1 MDNEFYTLLTDRG
14 MAKIASALADKKQI
28 HLQKMAV
35 GDGGGQYYE
44 PTASQTKLR
53 HEVWRGEMNTLT
65 VAPNNPN
72 WLIAELVLPEEIGG
86 WYVREVGVFDDEGE
100 LIAIGKFPE
109 SYKPLLPGGCGKQ
122 VCIRLI
128 MEVSNTTAVTLTVD
142 PSIVLATR
150 DYVDA
155 RLDEHEH
162 STNHPDAT
170 LTQKGFT
177 QLSNATDSDDETKA
191 ATPKAVKAAMAEAR
205 NHTHTWNQITGVP
218 DGTLTQK
225 GIVKLNSATDSTST
239 TEAATPSA
247 VKAAMDKANA
257 AAPAS
262 HTHAWNQITGVPDG
276 TLTQKGI
283 VKLNSATDS
292 TSTTEAATPSAVKAA
307 MDKASAA
314 APTSHI
320 HAWGQITGVPDG
332 TLTQKGIVK
341 LNNATDSTSTTEAAT
356 PSAVKAAMDKAN
368 AAAPASHIHAWGQIT
383 GVPDGTLTQKGIVK
397 LNNATDS
404 TSTTEAATP
413 SAVKAAYDKA
423 STAAP
428 VNHTHYQFF
437 TANGTF
443 TAPDGVTQVFVEMLG
458 GGGGGGGGAIT
469 NGGIAGASSGSGG
482 TCGSTNISIVPVTPG
497 GKYAVIVGAGGVG
510 GAAASYSSTAQ
521 SGKSVVLI
529 GKPGF
534 PGTDGGDSTF
544 VNVTAKGG
552 PGGAGGVTS
561 TASVINPAPS
571 GNGAAGENSSYGTGG
586 SGGSNTDGG
595 NASGYGAGGGGGAS
609 GKTTVTTTG
618 STYTSS
624 GSGFPGGKGSNGFV
638 KISW

>member
-44 PTASQTKLR
+44 PTASQTNLR

-72 WLIAELVLPEEIGG
+72 WLIAELVLPEEVGG
-86 WYVREVGVFDDEGE
+86 WYVREVGVFDNEGE

-283 VKLNSATDS
+283 VKLN
-292 TSTTEAATPSAVKAA
+292 
-307 MDKASAA
+307 
-314 APTSHI
+314 
-320 HAWGQITGVPDG
+320 
-332 TLTQKGIVK
+332 
-341 LNNATDSTSTTEAAT
+341 NATDSTSTTEAAT

-368 AAAPASHIHAWGQIT
+368 AAAPA
-383 GVPDGTLTQKGIVK
+383 
-397 LNNATDS
+397 
-404 TSTTEAATP
+404 
-413 SAVKAAYDKA
+413 
-423 STAAP
+423 
-428 VNHTHYQFF
+428 NHTHTQFF
-437 TANGTF
+437 TTNGTF
-443 TAPDGVTQVFVEMLG
+443 TVPDGVTTLFIEVM
-458 GGGGGGGGAIT
+458 GGGGGGA
-469 NGGIAGASSGSGG
+469 GGSQSINYEARGGHAGEQ
-482 TCGSTNISIVPVTPG
+482 IVSIVNVVPGQQFPV
-497 GKYAVIVGAGGVG
+497 KIGAGGCG
-510 GAAASYSSTAQ
+510 GAFWSNPPTTSVGTVTDQTTIYRKSFDGGGSSFSDITAAGGIGGESIYHTRNIQPYIKFVDHPMPYASHEMVVYAELYYGH
-521 SGKSVVLI
+521 SGEGSLYGAG
-529 GKPGF
+529 GKPG
-534 PGTDGGDSTF
+534 TVITESLANGGYKA
-544 VNVTAKGG
+544 NMI
-552 PGGAGGVTS
+552 PPTS
-561 TASVINPAPS
+561 AT
-571 GNGAAGENSSYGTGG
+571 
-586 SGGSNTDGG
+586 
-595 NASGYGAGGGGGAS
+595 GYGAGGAGGSYLPPFNYQNSDLTNLGNTS
-609 GKTTVTTTG
+609 GTNG
-618 STYTSS
+618 S
-624 GSGFPGGKGSNGFV
+624 PGFV

>member
-14 MAKIASALADKKQI
+14 MAKIASALADKKQL

-44 PTASQTKLR
+44 PTASQTNLR

-72 WLIAELVLPEEIGG
+72 WLIAELVLPEDVGG

-225 GIVKLNSATDSTST
+225 GIVKLSSATDSTST

-257 AAPAS
+257 AAPAN
-262 HTHAWNQITGVPDG
+262 HTHVWNQIIGVPDG

-283 VKLNSATDS
+283 VKLNS
-292 TSTTEAATPSAVKAA
+292 
-307 MDKASAA
+307 
-314 APTSHI
+314 
-320 HAWGQITGVPDG
+320 
-332 TLTQKGIVK
+332 
-341 LNNATDSTSTTEAAT
+341 ATDSTSTTEAAT

-423 STAAP
+423 SAAAP
-428 VNHTHYQFF
+428 ANHSHYQFF

-443 TAPDGVTQVFVEMLG
+443 TVPDGVTQVFVEMLG
-458 GGGGGGGGAIT
+458 GGGGGGGGGHT
-469 NGGIAGASSGSGG
+469 SNTDGLLYCSGG
-482 TCGSTNISIVPVTPG
+482 NAGKSGEPEIAIVPVIAGNNYPVT
-497 GKYAVIVGAGGVG
+497 VGAGGASGAGGVLPNSNPTGNVVQVG
-510 GAAASYSSTAQ
+510 QAGN
-521 SGKSVVLI
+521 SGINGGNSIFIDVVA
-529 GKPGF
+529 
-534 PGTDGGDSTF
+534 
-544 VNVTAKGG
+544 N
-552 PGGAGGVTS
+552 GGAGGAGGIVQSRIPLSGFNQLDSISGGNAETTS
-561 TASVINPAPS
+561 F
-571 GNGAAGENSSYGTGG
+571 GKGGTGAVLSNG
-586 SGGSNTDGG
+586 S

-609 GKTTVTTTG
+609 VNSLNIALSGYAGGRG
-618 STYTSS
+618 SS
-624 GSGFPGGKGSNGFV
+624 GFV

>member
-44 PTASQTKLR
+44 PTASQTNLR

-72 WLIAELVLPEEIGG
+72 WLIAELVLPEEVGG

-150 DYVDA
+150 DYVDV

-205 NHTHTWNQITGVP
+205 NQTHTWNQITGVP

-314 APTSHI
+314 APASHI

-356 PSAVKAAMDKAN
+356 PSAVKAAMDKAS

>member
-44 PTASQTKLR
+44 PTASQTNLR

-72 WLIAELVLPEEIGG
+72 WLIAELVLPEEVGG

-150 DYVDA
+150 DYVDV

-205 NHTHTWNQITGVP
+205 NQTHTWNQITGVP

-571 GNGAAGENSSYGTGG
+571 GNGAAGE
-586 SGGSNTDGG
+586 
-595 NASGYGAGGGGGAS
+595 
-609 GKTTVTTTG
+609 
-618 STYTSS
+618 
-624 GSGFPGGKGSNGFV
+624 
-638 KISW
+638 

>member
-65 VAPNNPN
+65 TAPNNPN
-72 WLIAELVLPEEIGG
+72 WLIAELVLPEDVGG

-150 DYVDA
+150 DYVDT

-162 STNHPDAT
+162 STNHPGAT

-225 GIVKLNSATDSTST
+225 GIVQLSSATDSTST

-307 MDKASAA
+307 VDKASAA
-314 APTSHI
+314 
-320 HAWGQITGVPDG
+320 
-332 TLTQKGIVK
+332 
-341 LNNATDSTSTTEAAT
+341 LNL
-356 PSAVKAAMDKAN
+356 AN
-368 AAAPASHIHAWGQIT
+368 
-383 GVPDGTLTQKGIVK
+383 
-397 LNNATDS
+397 
-404 TSTTEAATP
+404 
-413 SAVKAAYDKA
+413 
-423 STAAP
+423 TAASNGP
-428 VNHTHYQFF
+428 RYQFF

-443 TAPDGVTQVFVEMLG
+443 TVPDGVTQVFVEMLG
-458 GGGGGGGGAIT
+458 GGGGGGGGGHAHGT
-469 NGGIAGASSGSGG
+469 NGYFYCSGG
-482 TCGSTNISIVPVTPG
+482 TPGESGKTNITITPVIPG
-497 GKYAVIVGAGGVG
+497 KNYAVIVGAGGVG
-510 GAAASYSSTAQ
+510 GAGGVTPAADGKRVQEATAGEGGTNGGNSTFIDVTANGGVGGNGGISHTAQ
-521 SGKSVVLI
+521 SGM
-529 GKPGF
+529 
-534 PGTDGGDSTF
+534 GGHPISIS
-544 VNVTAKGG
+544 GG
-552 PGGAGGVTS
+552 S
-561 TASVINPAPS
+561 
-571 GNGAAGENSSYGTGG
+571 GENSSFGKGGTGAV
-586 SGGSNTDGG
+586 SANGGD
-595 NASGYGAGGGGGAS
+595 ASGYGAGGGGGAS
-609 GKTTVTTTG
+609 SNSTAIAASGYSGGRG
-618 STYTSS
+618 SD
-624 GSGFPGGKGSNGFV
+624 GFV

>member
-44 PTASQTKLR
+44 PTASQTNLR

-72 WLIAELVLPEEIGG
+72 WLIAELVLPEDVGG

-225 GIVKLNSATDSTST
+225 GIVQLSSATDSTS
-239 TEAATPSA
+239 EVLAATPKA

-307 MDKASAA
+307 MDKA
-314 APTSHI
+314 
-320 HAWGQITGVPDG
+320 
-332 TLTQKGIVK
+332 
-341 LNNATDSTSTTEAAT
+341 
-356 PSAVKAAMDKAN
+356 N
-368 AAAPASHIHAWGQIT
+368 AAAPA
-383 GVPDGTLTQKGIVK
+383 
-397 LNNATDS
+397 
-404 TSTTEAATP
+404 
-413 SAVKAAYDKA
+413 
-423 STAAP
+423 
-428 VNHTHYQFF
+428 NHTHTQFF
-437 TANGTF
+437 TTNGTF
-443 TAPDGVTQVFVEMLG
+443 TVPDGVTTLFIEVM
-458 GGGGGGGGAIT
+458 GGGGGGA
-469 NGGIAGASSGSGG
+469 GGSQSIYYEARGGHAGEQ
-482 TCGSTNISIVPVTPG
+482 IVSIVNVVPGQQFPV
-497 GKYAVIVGAGGVG
+497 KIGAGGCG
-510 GAAASYSSTAQ
+510 GAFWSNPPTTSVGTVTDQTTIYR
-521 SGKSVVLI
+521 KS
-529 GKPGF
+529 F
-534 PGTDGGDSTF
+534 DGGSSSFSDITAAGGIGGESIYHTRNIQPYIKF
-544 VNVTAKGG
+544 VDHPMPYASHEMVVYAELYYGHSG
-552 PGGAGGVTS
+552 EGSLYGAGGKPRTVITESLANGGYKANMIPPTS
-561 TASVINPAPS
+561 AT
-571 GNGAAGENSSYGTGG
+571 
-586 SGGSNTDGG
+586 
-595 NASGYGAGGGGGAS
+595 GYGAGGAGGSYLPPFNYQNSDLTNLGNTS
-609 GKTTVTTTG
+609 GTNG
-618 STYTSS
+618 S
-624 GSGFPGGKGSNGFV
+624 PGFV

>member
-44 PTASQTKLR
+44 PTASQTNLR

-72 WLIAELVLPEEIGG
+72 WLIAELVLPEEVGG

-150 DYVDA
+150 DYVDV

-205 NHTHTWNQITGVP
+205 NQTHTWNQITGVP

-571 GNGAAGENSSYGTGG
+571 GNGAAG
-586 SGGSNTDGG
+586 
-595 NASGYGAGGGGGAS
+595 
-609 GKTTVTTTG
+609 
-618 STYTSS
+618 
-624 GSGFPGGKGSNGFV
+624 
-638 KISW
+638 

>member
-1 MDNEFYTLLTDRG
+1 MDNEFYTLLTDWG
-14 MAKIASALADKKQI
+14 MAKIASALADKKHI
-28 HLQKMAV
+28 HLQKIAV

-44 PTASQTKLR
+44 PTASQTNLR

-72 WLIAELVLPEEIGG
+72 WLIAELVLPEDVGG

-225 GIVKLNSATDSTST
+225 GIVQLSSATDSTST

-257 AAPAS
+257 AAPAN
-262 HTHAWNQITGVPDG
+262 HTHVWN
-276 TLTQKGI
+276 
-283 VKLNSATDS
+283 
-292 TSTTEAATPSAVKAA
+292 
-307 MDKASAA
+307 
-314 APTSHI
+314 
-320 HAWGQITGVPDG
+320 QITGVPDG

-368 AAAPASHIHAWGQIT
+368 AAAPA
-383 GVPDGTLTQKGIVK
+383 
-397 LNNATDS
+397 
-404 TSTTEAATP
+404 
-413 SAVKAAYDKA
+413 
-423 STAAP
+423 
-428 VNHTHYQFF
+428 NHTHTQFF
-437 TANGTF
+437 TTNGTF
-443 TAPDGVTQVFVEMLG
+443 TVPDGVTTLFIEVM
-458 GGGGGGGGAIT
+458 GGGGGGA
-469 NGGIAGASSGSGG
+469 GGSQSINYEARGGHAGEQ
-482 TCGSTNISIVPVTPG
+482 IVSIVNVVPGQQFPV
-497 GKYAVIVGAGGVG
+497 KIGAGGCG
-510 GAAASYSSTAQ
+510 GAFWSNPPTTSVGTVTDQTTIYRKSFDGGSSSFSDITAAGGIGGESIYHTRNIQPYIKFVDHPMPYASHEMVVYAELYYGH
-521 SGKSVVLI
+521 SGEGSLYGAG
-529 GKPGF
+529 GKPG
-534 PGTDGGDSTF
+534 TVITESLANGGYKA
-544 VNVTAKGG
+544 NMI
-552 PGGAGGVTS
+552 PPTS
-561 TASVINPAPS
+561 AT
-571 GNGAAGENSSYGTGG
+571 
-586 SGGSNTDGG
+586 
-595 NASGYGAGGGGGAS
+595 GYGAGGAGGSYLPPFNYQNSDLTNLGNTS
-609 GKTTVTTTG
+609 GTNG
-618 STYTSS
+618 S
-624 GSGFPGGKGSNGFV
+624 PGFV

>member
-44 PTASQTKLR
+44 PTASQTNLR

-72 WLIAELVLPEEIGG
+72 WLIAELVLPEDVGG

-225 GIVKLNSATDSTST
+225 GIVQLSSATDSTS
-239 TEAATPSA
+239 EVLAATPKA

-307 MDKASAA
+307 MDKA
-314 APTSHI
+314 
-320 HAWGQITGVPDG
+320 
-332 TLTQKGIVK
+332 
-341 LNNATDSTSTTEAAT
+341 
-356 PSAVKAAMDKAN
+356 N
-368 AAAPASHIHAWGQIT
+368 AAAPA
-383 GVPDGTLTQKGIVK
+383 
-397 LNNATDS
+397 
-404 TSTTEAATP
+404 
-413 SAVKAAYDKA
+413 
-423 STAAP
+423 
-428 VNHTHYQFF
+428 NHTHTQFF
-437 TANGTF
+437 TTNGTF
-443 TAPDGVTQVFVEMLG
+443 TVPDGVTTLFIEVM
-458 GGGGGGGGAIT
+458 GGGGGGA
-469 NGGIAGASSGSGG
+469 GGSQSIYYEARGGHAGEQ
-482 TCGSTNISIVPVTPG
+482 IVSIVNVVPGQQFPV
-497 GKYAVIVGAGGVG
+497 KIGAGGCG
-510 GAAASYSSTAQ
+510 GAFWSNPPTTSVGTVTDQTTIYRKSFDGGSSSFSDITAAGGIGGESIYHTRNIQPYIKFVDHPMPYASHEMVVYAELYYGH
-521 SGKSVVLI
+521 SGEGSLYGAG
-529 GKPGF
+529 GKPG
-534 PGTDGGDSTF
+534 TVITESLANGGYKA
-544 VNVTAKGG
+544 NMI
-552 PGGAGGVTS
+552 PPTS
-561 TASVINPAPS
+561 AT
-571 GNGAAGENSSYGTGG
+571 
-586 SGGSNTDGG
+586 
-595 NASGYGAGGGGGAS
+595 GYGAGGAGGSYLPPFNYQISDLTNLGNTS
-609 GKTTVTTTG
+609 GTNG
-618 STYTSS
+618 S
-624 GSGFPGGKGSNGFV
+624 PGFV

>member
-1 MDNEFYTLLTDRG
+1 MDNEFYTLLTDWG

-28 HLQKMAV
+28 HLQKIAV

-44 PTASQTKLR
+44 PTASQTNLR

-72 WLIAELVLPEEIGG
+72 WLIAELVLPEDVGG

-109 SYKPLLPGGCGKQ
+109 SYKALLPGGCGKQ

-225 GIVKLNSATDSTST
+225 GIVQLSSATDSTST

-257 AAPAS
+257 AAPAN
-262 HTHAWNQITGVPDG
+262 HTHVWN
-276 TLTQKGI
+276 
-283 VKLNSATDS
+283 
-292 TSTTEAATPSAVKAA
+292 
-307 MDKASAA
+307 
-314 APTSHI
+314 
-320 HAWGQITGVPDG
+320 QITGVPDG

-368 AAAPASHIHAWGQIT
+368 AAAPA
-383 GVPDGTLTQKGIVK
+383 
-397 LNNATDS
+397 
-404 TSTTEAATP
+404 
-413 SAVKAAYDKA
+413 
-423 STAAP
+423 
-428 VNHTHYQFF
+428 NHTHTQFF
-437 TANGTF
+437 TTNGTF
-443 TAPDGVTQVFVEMLG
+443 TVPDGVTTLFIEVM
-458 GGGGGGGGAIT
+458 GGGGGGA
-469 NGGIAGASSGSGG
+469 GGSQSINYEARGGHAGEQ
-482 TCGSTNISIVPVTPG
+482 IVSIVNVVPGQQFPV
-497 GKYAVIVGAGGVG
+497 KIGAGGCG
-510 GAAASYSSTAQ
+510 GAFWSNPPTTSVGTVTDQTTIYRKSFDGGSSSFSDITAAGGIGGESIYHTRNIQPYIKFVDHPMPYASHEMVVYAELYYGH
-521 SGKSVVLI
+521 SGEGSLYGAG
-529 GKPGF
+529 GKPG
-534 PGTDGGDSTF
+534 TVITESLANGGYKA
-544 VNVTAKGG
+544 NMI
-552 PGGAGGVTS
+552 PPTS
-561 TASVINPAPS
+561 AT
-571 GNGAAGENSSYGTGG
+571 
-586 SGGSNTDGG
+586 
-595 NASGYGAGGGGGAS
+595 GYGAGGAGGSYLPPFNYQNSDLTNLGNTS
-609 GKTTVTTTG
+609 GTNG
-618 STYTSS
+618 S
-624 GSGFPGGKGSNGFV
+624 PGFV

>member
-44 PTASQTKLR
+44 PTASQTNLR

-72 WLIAELVLPEEIGG
+72 WLIAELVLPEEVGG
-86 WYVREVGVFDDEGE
+86 WYVREVGVFDNEGE

-150 DYVDA
+150 DYVDI

-257 AAPAS
+257 AAPAN
-262 HTHAWNQITGVPDG
+262 HTHVWNQIIGVPDG

-283 VKLNSATDS
+283 VKLNS
-292 TSTTEAATPSAVKAA
+292 
-307 MDKASAA
+307 
-314 APTSHI
+314 
-320 HAWGQITGVPDG
+320 
-332 TLTQKGIVK
+332 
-341 LNNATDSTSTTEAAT
+341 ATDSTSTTEAAT

-397 LNNATDS
+397 LNSATDS

-423 STAAP
+423 SAAAP
-428 VNHTHYQFF
+428 ANHSHYQFF

-443 TAPDGVTQVFVEMLG
+443 TVPDGVTQVFVEMLG
-458 GGGGGGGGAIT
+458 GGGGGGGGAVT
-469 NGGIAGASSGSGG
+469 DGGFAGASGGSGG

-510 GAAASYSSTAQ
+510 GVAASQSSTAP
-521 SGKSVVLI
+521 SGIHTLVTST
-529 GKPGF
+529 PGS
-534 PGTDGGDSTF
+534 PGIDGGDSIF

-552 PGGAGGVTS
+552 SGGAGGVIS
-561 TASVINPAPS
+561 TVSVINPAPS

-595 NASGYGAGGGGGAS
+595 NAGGYGAGGGGGAR
-609 GKTTVTTTG
+609 GKTTG
-618 STYTSS
+618 SDNTYS

>member
-44 PTASQTKLR
+44 PTASQTNLR

-72 WLIAELVLPEEIGG
+72 WLIAELVLPEDVGG
-86 WYVREVGVFDDEGE
+86 WYVREVGVFDDEGK

-225 GIVKLNSATDSTST
+225 GIVQLSSATDSTS
-239 TEAATPSA
+239 EVLAATPKA

-307 MDKASAA
+307 MDKA
-314 APTSHI
+314 
-320 HAWGQITGVPDG
+320 
-332 TLTQKGIVK
+332 
-341 LNNATDSTSTTEAAT
+341 
-356 PSAVKAAMDKAN
+356 N
-368 AAAPASHIHAWGQIT
+368 AAAPA
-383 GVPDGTLTQKGIVK
+383 
-397 LNNATDS
+397 
-404 TSTTEAATP
+404 
-413 SAVKAAYDKA
+413 
-423 STAAP
+423 
-428 VNHTHYQFF
+428 NHTHTQFF
-437 TANGTF
+437 TTNGTF
-443 TAPDGVTQVFVEMLG
+443 TVPDGVTTLFIEVM
-458 GGGGGGGGAIT
+458 GGGGGGA
-469 NGGIAGASSGSGG
+469 GGSQSIYYEARGGHAGEQ
-482 TCGSTNISIVPVTPG
+482 IVSIVNVVPGQQFPV
-497 GKYAVIVGAGGVG
+497 KIGAGGCG
-510 GAAASYSSTAQ
+510 GAFWSNPPTTSVGTVTDQTTIYRKSFDGGSSSFSDITAAGGIGGESIYHTRNIQPYIKFVDHPMPYASHEMVVYAELYYGH
-521 SGKSVVLI
+521 SGEGSLYGAG
-529 GKPGF
+529 GKPG
-534 PGTDGGDSTF
+534 TVITESLANGGYKA
-544 VNVTAKGG
+544 NMI
-552 PGGAGGVTS
+552 PPTS
-561 TASVINPAPS
+561 AT
-571 GNGAAGENSSYGTGG
+571 
-586 SGGSNTDGG
+586 
-595 NASGYGAGGGGGAS
+595 GYGAGGAGGSYLPPFNYQNSDLTNLGNTS
-609 GKTTVTTTG
+609 GTNG
-618 STYTSS
+618 S
-624 GSGFPGGKGSNGFV
+624 PGFV

>member
-14 MAKIASALADKKQI
+14 MAKIASALADKKQL

-53 HEVWRGEMNTLT
+53 HEVWRGEMNTLMT
-65 VAPNNPN
+65 APNNPN
-72 WLIAELVLPEEIGG
+72 WLIAELVLPEDVGG

-225 GIVKLNSATDSTST
+225 GIVKLNNATNSTST

-257 AAPAS
+257 AAPTS

-292 TSTTEAATPSAVKAA
+292 TSTTEAAA
-307 MDKASAA
+307 
-314 APTSHI
+314 
-320 HAWGQITGVPDG
+320 
-332 TLTQKGIVK
+332 
-341 LNNATDSTSTTEAAT
+341 

-368 AAAPASHIHAWGQIT
+368 AAAPA
-383 GVPDGTLTQKGIVK
+383 
-397 LNNATDS
+397 
-404 TSTTEAATP
+404 
-413 SAVKAAYDKA
+413 
-423 STAAP
+423 
-428 VNHTHYQFF
+428 NHTHTQFF
-437 TANGTF
+437 TTNGTF
-443 TAPDGVTQVFVEMLG
+443 TVPDGVTTLFIEVM
-458 GGGGGGGGAIT
+458 GGGGGGA
-469 NGGIAGASSGSGG
+469 GGSQSINYEARGGHAGEQ
-482 TCGSTNISIVPVTPG
+482 IVSIVNVVPGQQFPV
-497 GKYAVIVGAGGVG
+497 KIGAGGCG
-510 GAAASYSSTAQ
+510 GAFWSNPPTTSVGTVTDQTTIYRKSFDGGSSSFSDITAAGGIGGESIYHTRNIQPYIKFVDHPMPYASHEMVVYAELYYGH
-521 SGKSVVLI
+521 SGEGSLYGAG
-529 GKPGF
+529 GKPG
-534 PGTDGGDSTF
+534 TVITESLANGGYKA
-544 VNVTAKGG
+544 NMI
-552 PGGAGGVTS
+552 PPTS
-561 TASVINPAPS
+561 AT
-571 GNGAAGENSSYGTGG
+571 
-586 SGGSNTDGG
+586 
-595 NASGYGAGGGGGAS
+595 GYGAGGAGGSYLPPFNYQNSDLTNLGNTS
-609 GKTTVTTTG
+609 GTNG
-618 STYTSS
+618 S
-624 GSGFPGGKGSNGFV
+624 PGFV

>member
-1 MDNEFYTLLTDRG
+1 MDNEFYTLLTDWG

-44 PTASQTKLR
+44 PTASQTNLR

-72 WLIAELVLPEEIGG
+72 WLIAELVLPEDVGG

-205 NHTHTWNQITGVP
+205 NHTHTWNQISGVP

-225 GIVKLNSATDSTST
+225 GIAKLNSATDSTST

-307 MDKASAA
+307 MDKA
-314 APTSHI
+314 
-320 HAWGQITGVPDG
+320 
-332 TLTQKGIVK
+332 
-341 LNNATDSTSTTEAAT
+341 
-356 PSAVKAAMDKAN
+356 N
-368 AAAPASHIHAWGQIT
+368 AAAPA
-383 GVPDGTLTQKGIVK
+383 
-397 LNNATDS
+397 
-404 TSTTEAATP
+404 
-413 SAVKAAYDKA
+413 
-423 STAAP
+423 
-428 VNHTHYQFF
+428 NHTHTQFF
-437 TANGTF
+437 TTNGTF
-443 TAPDGVTQVFVEMLG
+443 TVPDGVTTLFIEVM
-458 GGGGGGGGAIT
+458 GGGGGGA
-469 NGGIAGASSGSGG
+469 GGSQSINYEARGGHAGEQ
-482 TCGSTNISIVPVTPG
+482 IVSIVNVVPSQQFPV
-497 GKYAVIVGAGGVG
+497 KIGAGGCG
-510 GAAASYSSTAQ
+510 GAFWSNPPTTSVGTVTDQTTIYRKSFDGGSSSFSDITAAGGIGGESIYHTRNIQPYIKFVDHPMPYASHEMVVYAELYYGH
-521 SGKSVVLI
+521 SGEGSLYGAG
-529 GKPGF
+529 GKPG
-534 PGTDGGDSTF
+534 TVITESLANGGYKA
-544 VNVTAKGG
+544 NMI
-552 PGGAGGVTS
+552 PPTS
-561 TASVINPAPS
+561 AT
-571 GNGAAGENSSYGTGG
+571 
-586 SGGSNTDGG
+586 
-595 NASGYGAGGGGGAS
+595 GYGAGGAGGSYLPPFNYQNSDLTNLGNTS
-609 GKTTVTTTG
+609 GTNG
-618 STYTSS
+618 S
-624 GSGFPGGKGSNGFV
+624 PGFV

>member
-14 MAKIASALADKKQI
+14 MAKIASALADKKQL

-44 PTASQTKLR
+44 PTASQIKLR

-65 VAPNNPN
+65 TAPNNPN
-72 WLIAELVLPEEIGG
+72 WLIAELVLPEDVGG

-150 DYVDA
+150 DYVDS

-191 ATPKAVKAAMAEAR
+191 ATPKAVKAAMAQAR
-205 NHTHTWNQITGVP
+205 NHTHTWNQITDVP
-218 DGTLTQK
+218 DGTLLQK
-225 GIVKLNSATDSTST
+225 GIVKLNAATNSSSTS
-239 TEAATPSA
+239 EAATPSA
-247 VKAAMDKANA
+247 VREAYELANSKAAAN
-257 AAPAS
+257 
-262 HTHAWNQITGVPDG
+262 HTHAWSQITD
-276 TLTQKGI
+276 
-283 VKLNSATDS
+283 
-292 TSTTEAATPSAVKAA
+292 
-307 MDKASAA
+307 
-314 APTSHI
+314 
-320 HAWGQITGVPDG
+320 VPDG

-368 AAAPASHIHAWGQIT
+368 AA
-383 GVPDGTLTQKGIVK
+383 
-397 LNNATDS
+397 LNLAN
-404 TSTTEAATP
+404 
-413 SAVKAAYDKA
+413 
-423 STAAP
+423 TAASNGP
-428 VNHTHYQFF
+428 RYQFF

-443 TAPDGVTQVFVEMLG
+443 TVPDGVTQVFVEMLG
-458 GGGGGGGGAIT
+458 GGGGGGGGGCTPDPDKT
-469 NGGIAGASSGSGG
+469 NTFSAGRGGNHGELKI
-482 TCGSTNISIVPVTPG
+482 
-497 GKYAVIVGAGGVG
+497 AVIDVTSKKTYTVSVGAGGSG
-510 GAAASYSSTAQ
+510 GGGGFVPSYEDRTS
-521 SGKSVVLI
+521 I
-529 GKPGF
+529 GPNGGHTLFKGDAGEPGL
-534 PGTDGGDSTF
+534 DGGDSSF
-544 VNVTAKGG
+544 INITAKGG
-552 PGGAGGVTS
+552 LGSGGKIAEFTSTESSPGGIGVGS
-561 TASVINPAPS
+561 AF
-571 GNGAAGENSSYGTGG
+571 GTGG
-586 SGGSNTDGG
+586 SAAAFANGG
-595 NASGYGAGGGGGAS
+595 NADGYGAGGASLNQNTRSAISGYSGGR
-609 GKTTVTTTG
+609 G
-618 STYTSS
+618 SD
-624 GSGFPGGKGSNGFV
+624 GFV

>member
-44 PTASQTKLR
+44 PTASQTNLR

-72 WLIAELVLPEEIGG
+72 WLIAELVLPEDVGG

-225 GIVKLNSATDSTST
+225 GIVQLSSATDSTS
-239 TEAATPSA
+239 EVLAATPKA

-307 MDKASAA
+307 MDKA
-314 APTSHI
+314 
-320 HAWGQITGVPDG
+320 
-332 TLTQKGIVK
+332 
-341 LNNATDSTSTTEAAT
+341 
-356 PSAVKAAMDKAN
+356 N
-368 AAAPASHIHAWGQIT
+368 AAAPA
-383 GVPDGTLTQKGIVK
+383 
-397 LNNATDS
+397 
-404 TSTTEAATP
+404 
-413 SAVKAAYDKA
+413 
-423 STAAP
+423 
-428 VNHTHYQFF
+428 NHTHTQFF
-437 TANGTF
+437 TTNGTF
-443 TAPDGVTQVFVEMLG
+443 TVPDGVTTLFIEVM
-458 GGGGGGGGAIT
+458 GGGGGGA
-469 NGGIAGASSGSGG
+469 GGSQSIYYEARGGHAGEQ
-482 TCGSTNISIVPVTPG
+482 IVSIVNVVPGQQFPV
-497 GKYAVIVGAGGVG
+497 KIGAGGCG
-510 GAAASYSSTAQ
+510 GAFWSNPPTTSVGTVTDQTTIYR
-521 SGKSVVLI
+521 KS
-529 GKPGF
+529 F
-534 PGTDGGDSTF
+534 DGGSSSFSDI
-544 VNVTAKGG
+544 TA
-552 PGGAGGVTS
+552 AGGIGGESIYHTRNIQPYIKFVDHPMPY
-561 TASVINPAPS
+561 ASHEMVVYAELYYGHS
-571 GNGAAGENSSYGTGG
+571 GEG
-586 SGGSNTDGG
+586 SL
-595 NASGYGAGGGGGAS
+595 YGAGGKPGTVITESLANGGYKANMIPPTSATGYGARGAGGSYLPPFNYQNSDLTNLGNTS
-609 GKTTVTTTG
+609 GTNG
-618 STYTSS
+618 S
-624 GSGFPGGKGSNGFV
+624 PGFV

>member
-44 PTASQTKLR
+44 PTASQTNLR

-72 WLIAELVLPEEIGG
+72 WLIAELVLPEDVGG

-225 GIVKLNSATDSTST
+225 GIVQLSSATDSTS
-239 TEAATPSA
+239 EVLAATPKA

-257 AAPAS
+257 AAPA
-262 HTHAWNQITGVPDG
+262 
-276 TLTQKGI
+276 
-283 VKLNSATDS
+283 
-292 TSTTEAATPSAVKAA
+292 
-307 MDKASAA
+307 
-314 APTSHI
+314 
-320 HAWGQITGVPDG
+320 
-332 TLTQKGIVK
+332 
-341 LNNATDSTSTTEAAT
+341 
-356 PSAVKAAMDKAN
+356 
-368 AAAPASHIHAWGQIT
+368 
-383 GVPDGTLTQKGIVK
+383 
-397 LNNATDS
+397 
-404 TSTTEAATP
+404 
-413 SAVKAAYDKA
+413 
-423 STAAP
+423 
-428 VNHTHYQFF
+428 NHTHTQFF
-437 TANGTF
+437 TTNGTF
-443 TAPDGVTQVFVEMLG
+443 TVPDGVTTLFIEVM
-458 GGGGGGGGAIT
+458 GGGGGGA
-469 NGGIAGASSGSGG
+469 GGSQSIYYEARGGHAGEQ
-482 TCGSTNISIVPVTPG
+482 IVSIVNVVPGQQFPV
-497 GKYAVIVGAGGVG
+497 KIGAGGCG
-510 GAAASYSSTAQ
+510 GAFWSNPPTTSVGTVTDQTTIYRKSFDGGSSSFSDITAAGGIGGESIYHTRNIQPYIKFVDHPMPYASHEMVVYAELYYGH
-521 SGKSVVLI
+521 SGEGSLYGAG
-529 GKPGF
+529 GKPG
-534 PGTDGGDSTF
+534 TVITESLANGGYKA
-544 VNVTAKGG
+544 NMI
-552 PGGAGGVTS
+552 PPTS
-561 TASVINPAPS
+561 AT
-571 GNGAAGENSSYGTGG
+571 
-586 SGGSNTDGG
+586 
-595 NASGYGAGGGGGAS
+595 GYGAGGAGGSYLPPFNYQNSDLTNLGNTS
-609 GKTTVTTTG
+609 GTNG
-618 STYTSS
+618 S
-624 GSGFPGGKGSNGFV
+624 PGFV

>member
-1 MDNEFYTLLTDRG
+1 MDNEFYTLLTDWG

-44 PTASQTKLR
+44 PTASQTNLR

-72 WLIAELVLPEEIGG
+72 WLIAELVLPEDVGG

-307 MDKASAA
+307 MDKA
-314 APTSHI
+314 
-320 HAWGQITGVPDG
+320 
-332 TLTQKGIVK
+332 
-341 LNNATDSTSTTEAAT
+341 
-356 PSAVKAAMDKAN
+356 N
-368 AAAPASHIHAWGQIT
+368 AAAPA
-383 GVPDGTLTQKGIVK
+383 
-397 LNNATDS
+397 
-404 TSTTEAATP
+404 
-413 SAVKAAYDKA
+413 
-423 STAAP
+423 
-428 VNHTHYQFF
+428 NHTHTQFF
-437 TANGTF
+437 TTNGTF
-443 TAPDGVTQVFVEMLG
+443 TVPDGVTTLFIEVM
-458 GGGGGGGGAIT
+458 GGGGGGA
-469 NGGIAGASSGSGG
+469 GGSQSINYEARGGHAGEQ
-482 TCGSTNISIVPVTPG
+482 IVSIVNVVPGQQFPV
-497 GKYAVIVGAGGVG
+497 KIGAGGCG
-510 GAAASYSSTAQ
+510 GAFWSNPPTTSVGTVTDQTTIYRKSFDGGSSSFSDITAAGGIGGESIYHTRNIQPYIKFVDHPMPYASHEMVVYAELYYGH
-521 SGKSVVLI
+521 SGEGSLYGAG
-529 GKPGF
+529 GKPG
-534 PGTDGGDSTF
+534 TVITESLANGGYKANMIPPTSATGYD
-544 VNVTAKGG
+544 A
-552 PGGAGGVTS
+552 GGAGGSYLPPFNYQNSDLTNLGNTS
-561 TASVINPAPS
+561 GT
-571 GNGAAGENSSYGTGG
+571 NGS
-586 SGGSNTDGG
+586 
-595 NASGYGAGGGGGAS
+595 
-609 GKTTVTTTG
+609 
-618 STYTSS
+618 
-624 GSGFPGGKGSNGFV
+624 PGFV

>member
-44 PTASQTKLR
+44 PTASQTNLR

-72 WLIAELVLPEEIGG
+72 WLIAELVLPEEVGG
-86 WYVREVGVFDDEGE
+86 WYVREVGVFDNEGE

-128 MEVSNTTAVTLTVD
+128 MEVSNTTAMTLTVD

-155 RLDEHEH
+155 RLDEHEL

-225 GIVKLNSATDSTST
+225 GIVKLSSATDSTST

-257 AAPAS
+257 AAPAN
-262 HTHAWNQITGVPDG
+262 HTHVWNQITGVPDG

-314 APTSHI
+314 APANHT
-320 HAWGQITGVPDG
+320 HAWGQITDVPDG

-341 LNNATDSTSTTEAAT
+341 LNS
-356 PSAVKAAMDKAN
+356 
-368 AAAPASHIHAWGQIT
+368 
-383 GVPDGTLTQKGIVK
+383 
-397 LNNATDS
+397 ATDS

-423 STAAP
+423 SAAAP
-428 VNHTHYQFF
+428 ANHSHYQFF

-443 TAPDGVTQVFVEMLG
+443 TVPDGVTQVFVEMLG
-458 GGGGGGGGAIT
+458 GGGGGGGGAVT
-469 NGGIAGASSGSGG
+469 DGGFAGASGGSGG

-510 GAAASYSSTAQ
+510 GAAASQSSTAP
-521 SGKSVVLI
+521 SGIHTLVTST
-529 GKPGF
+529 PGS
-534 PGTDGGDSTF
+534 PGIDGGDSIF

-552 PGGAGGVTS
+552 SGGAGGVIS
-561 TASVINPAPS
+561 TVSVINPAPS

-595 NASGYGAGGGGGAS
+595 NAGGYGAGGGGGAR
-609 GKTTVTTTG
+609 GKTTG
-618 STYTSS
+618 SDNTYS

>member
-44 PTASQTKLR
+44 PTASQTNLR

-72 WLIAELVLPEEIGG
+72 WLIAELVLPEDVGG

-283 VKLNSATDS
+283 VKLN
-292 TSTTEAATPSAVKAA
+292 
-307 MDKASAA
+307 
-314 APTSHI
+314 
-320 HAWGQITGVPDG
+320 
-332 TLTQKGIVK
+332 
-341 LNNATDSTSTTEAAT
+341 NATDSTSTTEAAT
-356 PSAVKAAMDKAN
+356 PSAVKAAYDKAS
-368 AAAPASHIHAWGQIT
+368 AAAPASHTHAWGQIT
-383 GVPDGTLTQKGIVK
+383 GAPDGTLTQKGIVK

-423 STAAP
+423 SAAAP
-428 VNHTHYQFF
+428 ANHSHYQFF

-443 TAPDGVTQVFVEMLG
+443 TVPDGVTQVFVEMLG
-458 GGGGGGGGAIT
+458 GGGGGGGGGHT
-469 NGGIAGASSGSGG
+469 SNTDGLLYCSGG
-482 TCGSTNISIVPVTPG
+482 NAGKSGEPEIAIVPVIAGNNYPVT
-497 GKYAVIVGAGGVG
+497 VGAGGASGAGGVLPNSNPTGNVVQVG
-510 GAAASYSSTAQ
+510 QAGN
-521 SGKSVVLI
+521 SGINGGNSIFIDVVA
-529 GKPGF
+529 
-534 PGTDGGDSTF
+534 
-544 VNVTAKGG
+544 N
-552 PGGAGGVTS
+552 GGAGGAGGIVQS
-561 TASVINPAPS
+561 RIPLS
-571 GNGAAGENSSYGTGG
+571 GFNQLDSISGGNAETTFFGKGGTGAVLSNG
-586 SGGSNTDGG
+586 S

-609 GKTTVTTTG
+609 VNSLNIALSGYAGGRG
-618 STYTSS
+618 SS
-624 GSGFPGGKGSNGFV
+624 GFV

>member
-14 MAKIASALADKKQI
+14 MAKIASALADKKQL

-44 PTASQTKLR
+44 PTASQTNLR

-72 WLIAELVLPEEIGG
+72 WLIAELVLPEEVGG
-86 WYVREVGVFDDEGE
+86 WYVREVGVFDNEGE

-150 DYVDA
+150 DYVDV

-177 QLSNATDSDDETKA
+177 RLSNATDSDDETKA
-191 ATPKAVKAAMAEAR
+191 ATPKAVKAAMDKANAAAPA
-205 NHTHTWNQITGVP
+205 NHTHVWNQVTGVP

-247 VKAAMDKANA
+247 VKAAYDKASA
-257 AAPAS
+257 AAPAG
-262 HTHAWNQITGVPDG
+262 HTHSWGQITGTPDG

-307 MDKASAA
+307 YDLANGKAAG
-314 APTSHI
+314 SHK
-320 HAWGQITGVPDG
+320 HAWGDITDVPDG
-332 TLTQKGIVK
+332 TTAQKGIVK
-341 LNNATDSTSTTEAAT
+341 LNSAT
-356 PSAVKAAMDKAN
+356 N
-368 AAAPASHIHAWGQIT
+368 
-383 GVPDGTLTQKGIVK
+383 
-397 LNNATDS
+397 S

-413 SAVKAAYDKA
+413 SAVKAAYDLAKSKTSA
-423 STAAP
+423 T
-428 VNHTHYQFF
+428 NIYTR
-437 TANGTF
+437 
-443 TAPDGVTQVFVEMLG
+443 TQSDARYVQNVMLG
-458 GGGGGGGGAIT
+458 AEVQAPTMAPAGCVIT
-469 NGGIAGASSGSGG
+469 F
-482 TCGSTNISIVPVTPG
+482 V
-497 GKYAVIVGAGGVG
+497 
-510 GAAASYSSTAQ
+510 
-521 SGKSVVLI
+521 
-529 GKPGF
+529 
-534 PGTDGGDSTF
+534 DGGDKMEC
-544 VNVTAKGG
+544 VRYK
-552 PGGAGGVTS
+552 PLQ
-561 TASVINPAPS
+561 INI
-571 GNGAAGENSSYGTGG
+571 
-586 SGGSNTDGG
+586 
-595 NASGYGAGGGGGAS
+595 
-609 GKTTVTTTG
+609 
-618 STYTSS
+618 
-624 GSGFPGGKGSNGFV
+624 NGFWRT
-638 KISW
+638 ISG

>member
-44 PTASQTKLR
+44 PTASQTNLR

-72 WLIAELVLPEEIGG
+72 WLIAELVLPEEVGG
-86 WYVREVGVFDDEGE
+86 WYVREVGVFDNEGE

-205 NHTHTWNQITGVP
+205 NHTHTWNQISGVP

-314 APTSHI
+314 APAGHT
-320 HAWGQITGVPDG
+320 HAWGQITGTPDG

-341 LNNATDSTSTTEAAT
+341 LNS
-356 PSAVKAAMDKAN
+356 
-368 AAAPASHIHAWGQIT
+368 
-383 GVPDGTLTQKGIVK
+383 
-397 LNNATDS
+397 ATDS

-413 SAVKAAYDKA
+413 SAVKAAYDL
-423 STAAP
+423 
-428 VNHTHYQFF
+428 
-437 TANGTF
+437 ANGKAAGSHKHAWGDITDV
-443 TAPDGVTQVFVEMLG
+443 PDGTTAQKGIVKLNSATNSTSMTEAATPSAVKAAYDLAKSKTSATNIYTRAQSDARYVQNVMLG
-458 GGGGGGGGAIT
+458 AEVQAPTMAPAGCVIT
-469 NGGIAGASSGSGG
+469 F
-482 TCGSTNISIVPVTPG
+482 V
-497 GKYAVIVGAGGVG
+497 
-510 GAAASYSSTAQ
+510 
-521 SGKSVVLI
+521 
-529 GKPGF
+529 
-534 PGTDGGDSTF
+534 DGGDKMEC
-544 VNVTAKGG
+544 VRYK
-552 PGGAGGVTS
+552 PLQ
-561 TASVINPAPS
+561 INI
-571 GNGAAGENSSYGTGG
+571 
-586 SGGSNTDGG
+586 
-595 NASGYGAGGGGGAS
+595 
-609 GKTTVTTTG
+609 
-618 STYTSS
+618 
-624 GSGFPGGKGSNGFV
+624 NGFWRT
-638 KISW
+638 ISG

>member
-44 PTASQTKLR
+44 PTASQTNLR

-72 WLIAELVLPEEIGG
+72 WLIAELVLPEEVGG
-86 WYVREVGVFDDEGE
+86 WYVREVGVFDNEGE

-128 MEVSNTTAVTLTVD
+128 MEVSNTTAMTLTVD

-225 GIVKLNSATDSTST
+225 GIVKLSSATDSTST

-257 AAPAS
+257 AAPAN
-262 HTHAWNQITGVPDG
+262 HTHVWNQITGVPDG

-314 APTSHI
+314 APANHT
-320 HAWGQITGVPDG
+320 HAWGQITDVPDG

-341 LNNATDSTSTTEAAT
+341 LNS
-356 PSAVKAAMDKAN
+356 
-368 AAAPASHIHAWGQIT
+368 
-383 GVPDGTLTQKGIVK
+383 
-397 LNNATDS
+397 ATDS

-423 STAAP
+423 SAAAP
-428 VNHTHYQFF
+428 ANHSHYQFF

-443 TAPDGVTQVFVEMLG
+443 TVPDGVTQVFVEMLG
-458 GGGGGGGGAIT
+458 GGGGGGGG
-469 NGGIAGASSGSGG
+469 GGAVTDGGFAGASGGSGG

-510 GAAASYSSTAQ
+510 GAAASQSSTAP
-521 SGKSVVLI
+521 SGIHTLVTST
-529 GKPGF
+529 PGS
-534 PGTDGGDSTF
+534 PGIDGGDSIF

-552 PGGAGGVTS
+552 SGGAGGVIS
-561 TASVINPAPS
+561 TVSVINPAPS

-595 NASGYGAGGGGGAS
+595 NAGGYGAGGGGGAR
-609 GKTTVTTTG
+609 GKTTG
-618 STYTSS
+618 SDNTYS

>member
-14 MAKIASALADKKQI
+14 MVKIASALADKKQL

-53 HEVWRGEMNTLT
+53 HEVWRGEMNTLMT
-65 VAPNNPN
+65 APNNPN
-72 WLIAELVLPEEIGG
+72 WLIAELVLPEDVGG

-225 GIVKLNSATDSTST
+225 GIVKLNNATNSTST

-257 AAPAS
+257 AAPTS

-292 TSTTEAATPSAVKAA
+292 TSTTEAAA
-307 MDKASAA
+307 
-314 APTSHI
+314 
-320 HAWGQITGVPDG
+320 
-332 TLTQKGIVK
+332 
-341 LNNATDSTSTTEAAT
+341 

-368 AAAPASHIHAWGQIT
+368 AAAPA
-383 GVPDGTLTQKGIVK
+383 
-397 LNNATDS
+397 
-404 TSTTEAATP
+404 
-413 SAVKAAYDKA
+413 
-423 STAAP
+423 
-428 VNHTHYQFF
+428 NHTHTQFF
-437 TANGTF
+437 TTNGTF
-443 TAPDGVTQVFVEMLG
+443 TVPDGVTTLFIEVM
-458 GGGGGGGGAIT
+458 GGGGGGA
-469 NGGIAGASSGSGG
+469 GGSQSINYEARGGHAGEQ
-482 TCGSTNISIVPVTPG
+482 IVSIVNVVPGQQFPV
-497 GKYAVIVGAGGVG
+497 KIGAGGCG
-510 GAAASYSSTAQ
+510 GAFWSNPPTTSVGTVTDQTTIYRKSFDGGSSSFSDITAAGGIGGESIYHTRNIQPYIKFVDHPMPYASHEMVVYAELYYGH
-521 SGKSVVLI
+521 SGEGSLYGAG
-529 GKPGF
+529 GKPG
-534 PGTDGGDSTF
+534 TVITESLANGGYKA
-544 VNVTAKGG
+544 NMI
-552 PGGAGGVTS
+552 PPTS
-561 TASVINPAPS
+561 AT
-571 GNGAAGENSSYGTGG
+571 
-586 SGGSNTDGG
+586 
-595 NASGYGAGGGGGAS
+595 GYGAGGAGGSYLPPFNYQNSDLTNLGNTS
-609 GKTTVTTTG
+609 GTNG
-618 STYTSS
+618 S
-624 GSGFPGGKGSNGFV
+624 PGFV

>member
-44 PTASQTKLR
+44 PTASQAKLR

-72 WLIAELVLPEEIGG
+72 WLIAELVLPEDVGG

-150 DYVDA
+150 DYVDV

-307 MDKASAA
+307 MDKA
-314 APTSHI
+314 
-320 HAWGQITGVPDG
+320 
-332 TLTQKGIVK
+332 
-341 LNNATDSTSTTEAAT
+341 
-356 PSAVKAAMDKAN
+356 N
-368 AAAPASHIHAWGQIT
+368 AAAPA
-383 GVPDGTLTQKGIVK
+383 
-397 LNNATDS
+397 
-404 TSTTEAATP
+404 
-413 SAVKAAYDKA
+413 
-423 STAAP
+423 
-428 VNHTHYQFF
+428 NHTHTQFF
-437 TANGTF
+437 TTNGTF
-443 TAPDGVTQVFVEMLG
+443 TVPDGVTTLFIEVM
-458 GGGGGGGGAIT
+458 GGGGGGA
-469 NGGIAGASSGSGG
+469 GGSQSINYEARGGHAGEQ
-482 TCGSTNISIVPVTPG
+482 IVSIVNVVPGQQFPV
-497 GKYAVIVGAGGVG
+497 KIGAGGCG
-510 GAAASYSSTAQ
+510 GAFWSNPPTTSVGTVTDQTTIYRKSFDGGSSSFSDITAAGGIGGESIYHTKNIQPYIKFVDHPMPYASHEMVVYAELYYGH
-521 SGKSVVLI
+521 SGEGSLYGAG
-529 GKPGF
+529 GKPG
-534 PGTDGGDSTF
+534 TVITESLANGGYKA
-544 VNVTAKGG
+544 NMI
-552 PGGAGGVTS
+552 PPTS
-561 TASVINPAPS
+561 AT
-571 GNGAAGENSSYGTGG
+571 
-586 SGGSNTDGG
+586 
-595 NASGYGAGGGGGAS
+595 GYGAGGAGGSYLPPFNYQNSDLTNLGNTS
-609 GKTTVTTTG
+609 GTNG
-618 STYTSS
+618 S
-624 GSGFPGGKGSNGFV
+624 PGFV

>member
-1 MDNEFYTLLTDRG
+1 
-14 MAKIASALADKKQI
+14 ADKKQI

-44 PTASQTKLR
+44 PTASQTNLR

-307 MDKASAA
+307 MDKA
-314 APTSHI
+314 
-320 HAWGQITGVPDG
+320 
-332 TLTQKGIVK
+332 
-341 LNNATDSTSTTEAAT
+341 
-356 PSAVKAAMDKAN
+356 N

-423 STAAP
+423 SAAAP
-428 VNHTHYQFF
+428 ANHSHYQFF

-443 TAPDGVTQVFVEMLG
+443 TVPDGVTQVFVEMLG
-458 GGGGGGGGAIT
+458 GGGGGGGGGHT
-469 NGGIAGASSGSGG
+469 SNTDGLLYCSGG
-482 TCGSTNISIVPVTPG
+482 NAGKSGEPEIAIVPVIAGNNYPVT
-497 GKYAVIVGAGGVG
+497 VGAGGASGAGGVLPNSNPTGNVVQVG
-510 GAAASYSSTAQ
+510 QAGN
-521 SGKSVVLI
+521 SGINGGNSIFIDVVA
-529 GKPGF
+529 
-534 PGTDGGDSTF
+534 
-544 VNVTAKGG
+544 N
-552 PGGAGGVTS
+552 GGAGGAGGIVQSRIPLSGFNQLDSISGGNAETTS
-561 TASVINPAPS
+561 F
-571 GNGAAGENSSYGTGG
+571 GKGGTGAVLSNG
-586 SGGSNTDGG
+586 S

-609 GKTTVTTTG
+609 VNSLNIALSGYAGGRG
-618 STYTSS
+618 SS
-624 GSGFPGGKGSNGFV
+624 GFV

>member
-44 PTASQTKLR
+44 PTASQTNLR

-72 WLIAELVLPEEIGG
+72 WLIAELVLPEDVGG

-109 SYKPLLPGGCGKQ
+109 SYKPLLPSGCGKQ

-225 GIVKLNSATDSTST
+225 GIVQLSSATDSTS
-239 TEAATPSA
+239 EVLAATPKA

-307 MDKASAA
+307 MDKA
-314 APTSHI
+314 
-320 HAWGQITGVPDG
+320 
-332 TLTQKGIVK
+332 
-341 LNNATDSTSTTEAAT
+341 
-356 PSAVKAAMDKAN
+356 N
-368 AAAPASHIHAWGQIT
+368 AAAPA
-383 GVPDGTLTQKGIVK
+383 
-397 LNNATDS
+397 
-404 TSTTEAATP
+404 
-413 SAVKAAYDKA
+413 
-423 STAAP
+423 
-428 VNHTHYQFF
+428 NHTHTQFF
-437 TANGTF
+437 TTNGTF
-443 TAPDGVTQVFVEMLG
+443 TVPDGVTTLFIEVM
-458 GGGGGGGGAIT
+458 GGGGGGA
-469 NGGIAGASSGSGG
+469 GGSQSIYYEARGGHAGEQ
-482 TCGSTNISIVPVTPG
+482 IVSIVNVVPGQQFPV
-497 GKYAVIVGAGGVG
+497 KIGAGGCG
-510 GAAASYSSTAQ
+510 GAFWSNPPTTSVGTVTDQTTIYRKSFDGGSSSFSDITAAGGIGGESIYHTRNIQPYIKFVDHPMPYASHEMVVYAELYYGH
-521 SGKSVVLI
+521 SGEGSLYGAG
-529 GKPGF
+529 GKPG
-534 PGTDGGDSTF
+534 TVITESLANGGYKA
-544 VNVTAKGG
+544 NMI
-552 PGGAGGVTS
+552 PPTS
-561 TASVINPAPS
+561 AT
-571 GNGAAGENSSYGTGG
+571 
-586 SGGSNTDGG
+586 
-595 NASGYGAGGGGGAS
+595 GYGAGGAGGSYLPPFNYQNSDLTNLGNTS
-609 GKTTVTTTG
+609 GTNG
-618 STYTSS
+618 S
-624 GSGFPGGKGSNGFV
+624 PGFV

>member
-44 PTASQTKLR
+44 PTASQTNLR

-72 WLIAELVLPEEIGG
+72 WLIAELVLPEEVGG
-86 WYVREVGVFDDEGE
+86 WYVREVGVFDNEGE

-150 DYVDA
+150 DYVDI

-257 AAPAS
+257 AAPAN
-262 HTHAWNQITGVPDG
+262 HTHVWNQI
-276 TLTQKGI
+276 I
-283 VKLNSATDS
+283 
-292 TSTTEAATPSAVKAA
+292 
-307 MDKASAA
+307 
-314 APTSHI
+314 
-320 HAWGQITGVPDG
+320 GVPDG

-397 LNNATDS
+397 LNSATDS

-423 STAAP
+423 SAAAP
-428 VNHTHYQFF
+428 ANHSHYQFF
-437 TANGTF
+437 TASGTF
-443 TAPDGVTQVFVEMLG
+443 TVPDGVTQVFVEMLG
-458 GGGGGGGGAIT
+458 GGGGGGGGAVT
-469 NGGIAGASSGSGG
+469 DGGFAGASGGSGG

-510 GAAASYSSTAQ
+510 GAAASQSSTAP
-521 SGKSVVLI
+521 SGIHTLVTST
-529 GKPGF
+529 PGS
-534 PGTDGGDSTF
+534 PGIDGGDSIF

-552 PGGAGGVTS
+552 SGGAGGVIS
-561 TASVINPAPS
+561 TVSVINPAPS

>member
-72 WLIAELVLPEEIGG
+72 WLIAELVLPEDVGG

-150 DYVDA
+150 DYVDI

-257 AAPAS
+257 AAPAN
-262 HTHAWNQITGVPDG
+262 HTHVWNQIIGVPDG

-314 APTSHI
+314 APASHT
-320 HAWGQITGVPDG
+320 HAWGQITGTPDG

-341 LNNATDSTSTTEAAT
+341 LNS
-356 PSAVKAAMDKAN
+356 
-368 AAAPASHIHAWGQIT
+368 
-383 GVPDGTLTQKGIVK
+383 
-397 LNNATDS
+397 ATDS

-423 STAAP
+423 SAAAP
-428 VNHTHYQFF
+428 ANHSHYQFF

-443 TAPDGVTQVFVEMLG
+443 TVPDGVTQVFVEMLG
-458 GGGGGGGGAIT
+458 GGGGGGGGAVT
-469 NGGIAGASSGSGG
+469 DGGFAGASGGSGG

-510 GAAASYSSTAQ
+510 GVAASQSSTAP
-521 SGKSVVLI
+521 SGIHTLVTST
-529 GKPGF
+529 PGS
-534 PGTDGGDSTF
+534 PGIDGGDSIF

-552 PGGAGGVTS
+552 SGGAGGVIS
-561 TASVINPAPS
+561 TVSVINPAPS

-595 NASGYGAGGGGGAS
+595 NAGGYGAGGGGGAR
-609 GKTTVTTTG
+609 GKTTG
-618 STYTSS
+618 SDNTYS

>member
-14 MAKIASALADKKQI
+14 MAKIASALADKKQL

-150 DYVDA
+150 DYVDT

-191 ATPKAVKAAMAEAR
+191 ATPKAVKAAMAQAR

-218 DGTLTQK
+218 
-225 GIVKLNSATDSTST
+225 N
-239 TEAATPSA
+239 
-247 VKAAMDKANA
+247 
-257 AAPAS
+257 
-262 HTHAWNQITGVPDG
+262 G

-314 APTSHI
+314 APANHTHV
-320 HAWGQITGVPDG
+320 WNQITGVPDG

-356 PSAVKAAMDKAN
+356 PSAVKAAMDKAS
-368 AAAPASHIHAWGQIT
+368 AAAPANHTHAWGQIT

-397 LNNATDS
+397 LNSATDS

-428 VNHTHYQFF
+428 ANHTHYQFF

-443 TAPDGVTQVFVEMLG
+443 TVPDEVTQVFVEMLG
-458 GGGGGGGGAIT
+458 GGGGGGGGAVT
-469 NGGIAGASSGSGG
+469 DGGFAGASGGSGG

-510 GAAASYSSTAQ
+510 GAAASQSSTAP
-521 SGKSVVLI
+521 SGIHTLVTST
-529 GKPGF
+529 PGS
-534 PGTDGGDSTF
+534 PGIDGGDSIF

-552 PGGAGGVTS
+552 SGGAGGVIS
-561 TASVINPAPS
+561 TVSVINPAPS

-595 NASGYGAGGGGGAS
+595 NAGGYGAGGGGGAR
-609 GKTTVTTTG
+609 GKTTG
-618 STYTSS
+618 SDNTYS

>member
-14 MAKIASALADKKQI
+14 MAKIASALADKKQL

-44 PTASQTKLR
+44 PTASQAKLR

-72 WLIAELVLPEEIGG
+72 WLIAELVLPEDVGG

-150 DYVDA
+150 DYVDV

-225 GIVKLNSATDSTST
+225 GIVQLSSATDSTST

-262 HTHAWNQITGVPDG
+262 HTHAWGQITGVPDG

-307 MDKASAA
+307 MDKA
-314 APTSHI
+314 
-320 HAWGQITGVPDG
+320 
-332 TLTQKGIVK
+332 
-341 LNNATDSTSTTEAAT
+341 
-356 PSAVKAAMDKAN
+356 N
-368 AAAPASHIHAWGQIT
+368 AAAPA
-383 GVPDGTLTQKGIVK
+383 
-397 LNNATDS
+397 
-404 TSTTEAATP
+404 
-413 SAVKAAYDKA
+413 
-423 STAAP
+423 
-428 VNHTHYQFF
+428 NHTHTQFF
-437 TANGTF
+437 TTNGTF
-443 TAPDGVTQVFVEMLG
+443 TVPDGVTTLFIEVM
-458 GGGGGGGGAIT
+458 GGGGGGA
-469 NGGIAGASSGSGG
+469 GGSQSINYEARGGHAGEQ
-482 TCGSTNISIVPVTPG
+482 IVSIVNVVPGQQFPV
-497 GKYAVIVGAGGVG
+497 KIGAGGCG
-510 GAAASYSSTAQ
+510 GAFWSNPPTTSVGTVTDQTTIYRKSFDGGSSSFSDITAAGGIGGESIYHTRNIQPYIKFVDHPMPYASHEMVVYAELYYGH
-521 SGKSVVLI
+521 SGEGSLYGAG
-529 GKPGF
+529 GKPG
-534 PGTDGGDSTF
+534 TVITESLANGGYKA
-544 VNVTAKGG
+544 NMI
-552 PGGAGGVTS
+552 PPTS
-561 TASVINPAPS
+561 AT
-571 GNGAAGENSSYGTGG
+571 
-586 SGGSNTDGG
+586 
-595 NASGYGAGGGGGAS
+595 GYGAGGAGGSYLPPFNYQNSDLTNLGNTS
-609 GKTTVTTTG
+609 GTNG
-618 STYTSS
+618 S
-624 GSGFPGGKGSNGFV
+624 PGFV

>member
-44 PTASQTKLR
+44 PTASQTNLR

-72 WLIAELVLPEEIGG
+72 WLIAELVLPEEVGG
-86 WYVREVGVFDDEGE
+86 WYVREVGVFDNEGE

-109 SYKPLLPGGCGKQ
+109 SYKPLLPGCCGKQ

-128 MEVSNTTAVTLTVD
+128 MEVSNTTAMTLTVD

-225 GIVKLNSATDSTST
+225 GIVKLSSATDSTST

-257 AAPAS
+257 AAPAN
-262 HTHAWNQITGVPDG
+262 HTHVWNQITGVPDG

-314 APTSHI
+314 APANHT
-320 HAWGQITGVPDG
+320 HAWGQITDVPDG

-341 LNNATDSTSTTEAAT
+341 LNS
-356 PSAVKAAMDKAN
+356 
-368 AAAPASHIHAWGQIT
+368 
-383 GVPDGTLTQKGIVK
+383 
-397 LNNATDS
+397 ATDS

-423 STAAP
+423 SAAAP
-428 VNHTHYQFF
+428 ANHSHYQFF

-443 TAPDGVTQVFVEMLG
+443 TVPDGVTQVFVEMLG
-458 GGGGGGGGAIT
+458 GGGGGGGGAVT
-469 NGGIAGASSGSGG
+469 DGGFAGASGGSGG

-510 GAAASYSSTAQ
+510 GAAASQSSTAP
-521 SGKSVVLI
+521 SGIHTLVTST
-529 GKPGF
+529 PGS
-534 PGTDGGDSTF
+534 PGIDGGDSIF

-552 PGGAGGVTS
+552 SGGAGGVIS
-561 TASVINPAPS
+561 TVSVINPAPS

-595 NASGYGAGGGGGAS
+595 NAGGYGAGGGGGAR
-609 GKTTVTTTG
+609 GKTTG
-618 STYTSS
+618 SDNTYS